1 MQHSIADAGEPGS
14 ASLSQAVE
22 PSSPNL
28 SQAVVAPSTTGR
40 VVAALEYDSFSEGS
54 DGSEEEAYR
63 TMEEYDRY
71 LEYHMD

>member
-22 PSSPNL
+22 PSSANV
-28 SQAVVAPSTTGR
+28 SQAVVASSTTGR

-63 TMEEYDRY
+63 SMQEYDHY